1 MAKMN
6 FDFGGLKEKLTD
18 TISTVTDKVLDLAD
32 VAADTAKTGQQ
43 VAKLYLEKR
52 KEEAALS
59 SAYSELGKLYYDMH
73 REEAEGVLAD
83 LCMEIENTLVNIEE
97 IQTEIQAVKDASDC
111 DFDDLEADAAPAE
124 PVVTEI
130 VPEEAPAEEVP
141 VEEAP
146 AEEAPADEEIEVAV
160 EEYISEED
168 FVAPKKDEDIEVE
181 IVEE

>member
-6 FDFGGLKEKLTD
+6 FDFGGLKEKLSD

-52 KEEAALS
+52 KEETALS
-59 SAYSELGKLYYDMH
+59 SAYSELGKLYYEMN
-73 REEAEGVLAD
+73 REQAEGVLAD

-97 IQTEIQAVKDASDC
+97 IQAEIQAVKESSDC
-111 DFDDLEADAAPAE
+111 EFDDMDISPEA

-130 VPEEAPAEEVP
+130 THEEAP
-141 VEEAP
+141 EAK
-146 AEEAPADEEIEVAV
+146 EASEDEEIEVV
-160 EEYISEED
+160 VTEYTDEADFAAPQED
-168 FVAPKKDEDIEVE
+168 PEVEVE

>member
-6 FDFGGLKEKLTD
+6 FDFGGLKEKLSD

-52 KEEAALS
+52 KEETALN
-59 SAYSELGKLYYDMH
+59 SAYSELGKLYYEMH
-73 REEAEGVLAD
+73 REQAEGVLAD

-97 IQTEIQAVKDASDC
+97 IQAEIQAVKEASDC
-111 DFDDLEADAAPAE
+111 EFDDNMDISPAE

-130 VPEEAPAEEVP
+130 THDEAP
-141 VEEAP
+141 EAK
-146 AEEAPADEEIEVAV
+146 ESSEDEEIEVV
-160 EEYISEED
+160 VTEY
-168 FVAPKKDEDIEVE
+168 ADEDDFAAPQEDPEVEVE